1 MPARTCRRCAPG
13 RSAKARPSRT
23 RSPTASG
30 RRGDGVRADTSR
42 WGTPRPARCSSSTG
56 SAGAR
61 RPPRRRPSPPGAG
74 RAGGRAAAALVG
86 PGETVFLNGGSTAL
100 EVFRHLA
107 VPATV
112 VSNNVLAALESVVRD
127 VELILLG
134 GHVRTDP
141 VERTVVGPF
150 ATETLRRTFANR
162 AVLGVGGISADAGV
176 TTPIAA
182 EAEIARL
189 MIEQT
194 RGPVVVVA
202 DASKLGA
209 VSDFAVGPLDRV
221 NVLVTET
228 EPPRAERSEL
238 ERSGV
243 QVVLAVGGC

>member
-1 MPARTCRRCAPG
+1 V
-13 RSAKARPSRT
+13 RS
-23 RSPTASG
+23 
-30 RRGDGVRADTSR
+30 
-42 WGTPRPARCSSSTG
+42 
-56 SAGAR
+56 
-61 RPPRRRPSPPGAG
+61 
-74 RAGGRAAAALVG
+74 
-86 PGETVFLNGGSTAL
+86 
-100 EVFRHLA
+100 
-107 VPATV
+107 
-112 VSNNVLAALESVVRD
+112 
-127 VELILLG
+127 
-134 GHVRTDP
+134 DP